1 MKNFFK
7 GLLGIVLII
16 IAIGIIFYW
25 EVYGREN
32 LLYKDI
38 VVLTQEINKN
48 EVITKDMLQYQKR
61 EESTLIK
68 EVITKKEIIIGKA
81 ANSYIPKGVQL
92 VEKYF
97 EDPCLVLDEDE
108 YIFKI
113 PGEWIMAFPNSLRRG
128 DKIYFYEIDKN
139 NKSETIDVDG
149 DIPMYI
155 EEALEE
161 EPIVNTTVAYVKDGA
176 NREVVSLSDEERFNG
191 TSRISEIEIITN
203 LEIVNLL
210 RESIKQDKVFIIM
223 YK

>member
-25 EVYGREN
+25 EVHGREN

-81 ANSYIPKGVQL
+81 ANNYIPKGVQL

-139 NKSETIDVDG
+139 RKSETIDVDG

-161 EPIVNTTVAYVKDGA
+161 DAIVNTTVAYVKDGA

-191 TSRISEIEIITN
+191 TSRISEIEIITD